1 MGILKWLFP
10 GLFKEEKQEES
21 LIVIEAPRQIAE
33 SIQLNDREQEYRDL
47 NEKHS
52 DFFDGKDSAI
62 LQLQSGIG
70 ANNGQTSVKI
80 TDVTPSRSDEFFKNA
95 PEMKEEEDFEKVEK
109 YMNVELHEE
118 DEDNTSMVLVN

>member
-10 GLFKEEKQEES
+10 SLFKKEKQEEL
-21 LIVIEAPRQIAE
+21 LITVEPPKQIAKV
-33 SIQLNDREQEYRDL
+33 IQLVDKEQEYRDL

-70 ANNGQTSVKI
+70 ADNGQTSVKI
-80 TDVTPSRSDEFFKNA
+80 TDVTLSRSDKFFKNA

-118 DEDNTSMVLVN
+118 DEDNANMVLVN